1 MARRIPEYADG
12 YVGYNKIAT
21 LGSTITII
29 STILFIIIIRN
40 SLIKEGKN
48 NSKEVINKE
57 YFNKER
63 SIENKTESNTTLE

>member
-21 LGSTITII
+21 LGSTITIV

-40 SLIKEGKN
+40 SLIKEGNN
-48 NSKEVINKE
+48 NSVINKE

-63 SIENKTESNTTLE
+63 SIENKTVSNTTLE